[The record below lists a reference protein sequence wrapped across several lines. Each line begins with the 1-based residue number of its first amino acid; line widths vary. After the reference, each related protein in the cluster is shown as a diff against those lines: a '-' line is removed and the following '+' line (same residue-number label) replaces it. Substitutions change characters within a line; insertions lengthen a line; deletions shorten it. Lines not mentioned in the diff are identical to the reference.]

1 MCVILLFYCY
11 IIAIFLMIISLINI
25 LYLSI
30 NTVFN
35 CFIST
40 YSLYI
45 IHPSIFLRYI
55 TFVDVLMLIPRRSV
69 FGLVPPLSP
78 HPAHKPRN
86 YPRKTEKYLHPRQI
100 YTTFSM
106 NEEAEEIY
114 LNNLSLWIEFVSLY
128 LAASKILF
136 HFDYAS
142 MKL

>member
-11 IIAIFLMIISLINI
+11 IIAIFLMVITLINI
-25 LYLSI
+25 SYLSI

-55 TFVDVLMLIPRRSV
+55 RFVDVLMLIPRRSV
-69 FGLVPPLSP
+69 FGLVTPPPPLHPTP
-78 HPAHKPRN
+78 HTNLGTTPEK
-86 YPRKTEKYLHPRQI
+86 RKSTCIHARFIL
-100 YTTFSM
+100 
-106 NEEAEEIY
+106 EEAEEIY

-136 HFDYAS
+136 HFDFAS

>member
-40 YSLYI
+40 YSLFI
-45 IHPSIFLRYI
+45 IHPSIFLKYI

-69 FGLVPPLSP
+69 FGLVTPPPSP

-106 NEEAEEIY
+106 NEEAEEIF
-114 LNNLSLWIEFVSLY
+114 LI
-128 LAASKILF
+128 I
-136 HFDYAS
+136 
-142 MKL
+142 

>member
-11 IIAIFLMIISLINI
+11 IIAIFLMVITLIIIS
-25 LYLSI
+25 YLSI

-69 FGLVPPLSP
+69 FGLVTPPPSP

-100 YTTFSM
+100 YTRRSRRD
-106 NEEAEEIY
+106 I
-114 LNNLSLWIEFVSLY
+114 LNNLNLWIEFVSLY
-128 LAASKILF
+128 LAASNILF

>member
-45 IHPSIFLRYI
+45 IHPSIFLKYI

-69 FGLVPPLSP
+69 FGLVPPP
-78 HPAHKPRN
+78 FHPPLAHKLRN

-114 LNNLSLWIEFVSLY
+114 LNNLSL
-128 LAASKILF
+128 
-136 HFDYAS
+136 
-142 MKL
+142 